1 MGAGVMTRSPSIAPL
16 IERYFVQRLMHQRG
30 VSPHTVASYRDTFR
44 LLLRFAQRRLGK
56 PPSHLDLADLAAPF
70 IIAFLDDLDAGRAL
84 GAKTLNLRLTA
95 VRAFFRFL
103 PFEEPASQ
111 NGSASCRGRV
121 GRSVYITAVP

>member
-56 PPSHLDLADLAAPF
+56 PPSHLDLADLDAPF
-70 IIAFLDDLDAGRAL
+70 IIAFLDDLEAGRAI
-84 GAKTLNLRLTA
+84 
-95 VRAFFRFL
+95 
-103 PFEEPASQ
+103 
-111 NGSASCRGRV
+111 
-121 GRSVYITAVP
+121 GRSEAHTSELQSLMSISYDALCLKK

>member
-56 PPSHLDLADLAAPF
+56 PPSHLDLADLDAPF
-70 IIAFLDDLDAGRAL
+70 IIAFLDDLEARRAI
-84 GAKTLNLRLTA
+84 GAKTRNLRLTA
-95 VRAFFRFL
+95 IRDFFSFLAFADRKRKRL
-103 PFEEPASQ
+103 NSCHNCAS
-111 NGSASCRGRV
+111 
-121 GRSVYITAVP
+121 